1 MFNQSIKQEKR
12 VINWDGVVWLA
23 VWQKQRNIAT
33 QTAENRLIDRQAI
46 FLPIGLWKGLTKYIW
61 ARYGW
66 CSSYSTVAGGAGS
79 LQLLFVL
86 STKENKFAQTFQEGK
101 NLRTFTKGGN
111 NKFSTIINQGEIK
124 LELIYDMNKSW
135 GSHISRRLLNKRPC
149 LS

>member
-1 MFNQSIKQEKR
+1 M
-12 VINWDGVVWLA
+12 A

-135 GSHISRRLLNKRPC
+135 GSHISRHLLNKRSC
-149 LS
+149 LSFVR